1 MDWSDRELTLSPQQL
16 QVVRWCGRH
25 GHWPMKAAASGLCS
39 ERSITRWGGER
50 VVRGWVEE
58 YLVEHP
64 SARMAAREAREAL
77 TAMVPA
83 AIDTLRSSL
92 AGDELAH
99 ARVRLAQWLI
109 SDLFAHAKELE
120 ADADQQEQSAD
131 IAELA
136 EAIRLAQ

>member
-1 MDWSDRELTLSPQQL
+1 
-16 QVVRWCGRH
+16 
-25 GHWPMKAAASGLCS
+25 
-39 ERSITRWGGER
+39 
-50 VVRGWVEE
+50 
-58 YLVEHP
+58 
-64 SARMAAREAREAL
+64 MAAREAREAL

-120 ADADQQEQSAD
+120 AEADQQEQSAD
-131 IAELA
+131 IAELV